1 MNTPYLLMLAREY
14 LDCIAE
20 AKSTAYN
27 ERERNYW
34 NAQRSI
40 VHNDLI
46 RLLGDA
52 YARPFDM
59 VAHCRELLAA
69 PASARRDG
77 LE

>member
-1 MNTPYLLMLAREY
+1 MLAREY

-20 AKSTAYN
+20 AKSTVYN

-40 VHNDLI
+40 THDELI
-46 RLLGDA
+46 RLLGDD

-59 VAHCRELLAA
+59 AAHCRALLKDAA
-69 PASARRDG
+69 
-77 LE
+77 